1 MVAYVPLEL
10 LHLMQ
15 SLLVAVGSDR
25 LAGDAL
31 CKIRTEIAKLLAWV
45 FQGRI
50 SICV

>member
-25 LAGDAL
+25 LTGNAL
-31 CKIRTEIAKLLAWV
+31 CKIGTEIAKLLAWV
-45 FQGRI
+45 FEERS

>member
-25 LAGDAL
+25 LTGDVL
-31 CKIRTEIAKLLAWV
+31 SQIGTEIAKLLAWV
-45 FQGRI
+45 FQGRS